1 MPRHLEEKKNKEKPL
16 SCRWGRPRRHI
27 CVSAVGHGEP
37 ETSSTRQNM
46 YYFCNQRLLWILIKK
61 YFGPRL
67 SEICIF
73 FYYEMKNNRD
83 ALS

>member
-1 MPRHLEEKKNKEKPL
+1 MPRHLEEKKIKKNLYLVGGAVQDGTFASVPSATVSPKQHL
-16 SCRWGRPRRHI
+16 LDRI
-27 CVSAVGHGEP
+27 CTIFAI
-37 ETSSTRQNM
+37 
-46 YYFCNQRLLWILIKK
+46 RLLWILIKK